1 MQSINITQ
9 EDLVQLQTREDVAQ
23 LQAQVA
29 TLEELLQL
37 YEQSATEQE
46 QRLQK
51 TLQTLEEKAKQLE
64 HAQSALQ
71 TLEAMLDSM
80 GDAVLVV
87 DKAGQTVFSN
97 RAAKCLLENSP
108 LVRSPRPDTT
118 CCDVTHAKER
128 SSFHRSKA

>member
-29 TLEELLQL
+29 TLEELLQI

-51 TLQTLEEKAKQLE
+51 K
-64 HAQSALQ
+64 HY
-71 TLEAMLDSM
+71 
-80 GDAVLVV
+80 
-87 DKAGQTVFSN
+87 
-97 RAAKCLLENSP
+97 R
-108 LVRSPRPDTT
+108 
-118 CCDVTHAKER
+118 H
-128 SSFHRSKA
+128 